1 VICFFDT
8 SILVY
13 MLDSNE
19 PVRQPRAIAC
29 FEDAMFNHT
38 IVLSTQVLHE
48 FYNITTR
55 KLHLSPTD
63 AAQRVH
69 NLCAFDV
76 MGSAYPHT
84 LAALELVQR
93 YKLQW
98 WDALVL
104 ESAMRA
110 NADVLYSEDNQ
121 HGQQYGNLRVVNPFV
136 A

>member
-8 SILVY
+8 NILIY

-19 PVRQPRAIAC
+19 PERQPKAIAC
-29 FEDAMFNHT
+29 FEDAVLNHT

-55 KLHLSPTD
+55 KLRLSPAD

-69 NLCAFDV
+69 NLCAFEI
-76 MGSAYPHT
+76 MASASPHT

-104 ESAMRA
+104 EAAMRA
-110 NADVLYSEDNQ
+110 KADVLYSEDKQ
-121 HGQQYGNLRVVNPFV
+121 HGQRYGDLRVVNPFLG
-136 A
+136 